1 MESTR
6 EGQEMAVYFDMKYIA
21 QSSKADPSLPWGLRH
36 PWLRTS
42 WNTGGHLCLGGS
54 VASGP
59 LVLGTGLSYVI
70 GSLQS
75 LCPPWPLLNSSPAHP
90 FPSNLLAS
98 SSLCHPPSK
107 LHTRPGPH
115 CSPKGK
121 PLPWEKPPQ
130 TQNLGVWPPR
140 FSPSEAPLGLLC
152 GSRGGFV
159 ACRF

>member
-1 MESTR
+1 MESTQ
-6 EGQEMAVYFDMKYIA
+6 EGQEMAVYFDLKYIA

-59 LVLGTGLSYVI
+59 LVLGAGLSYVI
-70 GSLQS
+70 GSPQS

-98 SSLCHPPSK
+98 SSLHHPPSK
-107 LHTRPGPH
+107 LHTRPGPPLL
-115 CSPKGK
+115 SQGK
-121 PLPWEKPPQ
+121 ASRMGEATPNSEPWCLASQ
-130 TQNLGVWPPR
+130 IFSLGGSLGTFVW
-140 FSPSEAPLGLLC
+140 
-152 GSRGGFV
+152 V
-159 ACRF
+159 